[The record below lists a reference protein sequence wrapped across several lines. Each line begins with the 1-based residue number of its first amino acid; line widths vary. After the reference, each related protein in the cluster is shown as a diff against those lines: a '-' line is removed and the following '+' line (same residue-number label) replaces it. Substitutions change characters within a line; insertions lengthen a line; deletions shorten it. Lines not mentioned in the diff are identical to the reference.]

1 MTSPLWRGTVMAA
14 ASALV
19 LAAPAS
25 AHGLHTHAAGAL
37 HAVFHAVPVL
47 AVVVGVVVAYR
58 VIRSRLPG

>member
-1 MTSPLWRGTVMAA
+1 MAV
-14 ASALV
+14 ASAAI

-37 HAVFHAVPVL
+37 HAVIHAVPVL

-58 VIRSRLPG
+58 VIRSRLA

>member
-1 MTSPLWRGTVMAA
+1 MAA